1 MLLIIYILFNN
12 YDFIIKLLRERL
24 FMNLRKFILKLFIKG
39 VLVFWVLWNC
49 ILNNWFL
56 YFFLG
61 MIYVYR
67 LNNLKD
73 KKEKNNFSIKLF
85 LEFFFWI
92 L

>member
-1 MLLIIYILFNN
+1 MLIIYILFNN